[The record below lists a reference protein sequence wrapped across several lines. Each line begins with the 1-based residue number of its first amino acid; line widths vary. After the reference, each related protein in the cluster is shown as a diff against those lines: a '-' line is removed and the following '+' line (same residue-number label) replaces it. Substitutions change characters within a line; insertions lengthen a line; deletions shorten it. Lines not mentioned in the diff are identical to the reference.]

1 MRKISIFEIIFPKK
15 NAYCGPIV
23 YQSAKLYHT
32 DIKKS
37 TPAIDEKF
45 LFFEL
50 ILLSEI
56 KYPIAFEFY
65 LTAANKATIMVI
77 RGEI

>member
-1 MRKISIFEIIFPKK
+1 M
-15 NAYCGPIV
+15 
-23 YQSAKLYHT
+23 

-50 ILLSEI
+50 ILLSGI